1 MGFFDKTWEKVHRE
15 REWGKYPPEE
25 LIRFIARNYY
35 ERDRKEVHILEIGSG
50 TGANLWYLSR
60 EGFNSYGIDGSQTA
74 VNKAKERLKSENLK
88 SQITV
93 GDVSSIEYE
102 DKKFDCVIDIQCV
115 VHNRIEGIKK
125 IYKEVYRVLKDDGK
139 FFSISFSTQTLG
151 YGLGEEIEKNTYTNI
166 TKGPLSEVGTV
177 HFFTEDEL
185 RSYLLEVGF
194 KNIKIDYIETTHE
207 NQTVKIKSWVVQ
219 AQK

>member
-1 MGFFDKTWEKVHRE
+1 MESFDRTWEKVHRE
-15 REWGKYPPEE
+15 KEWGKYPPEE

-35 ERDRKEVHILEIGSG
+35 KKDRNKIHILEIGCG

-60 EGFNSYGIDGSQTA
+60 EKFNSYGIDGSQTA
-74 VNKAKERLKSENLK
+74 VNKAKERLESENLK

-93 GDVSSIEYE
+93 GDVSSIDYE
-102 DKKFDCVIDIQCV
+102 NEKFDCVVDIQCV
-115 VHNRIEGIKK
+115 VHNKIEGIKK
-125 IYKEVYRVLKDDGK
+125 IYKEVYRVLKNEGK
-139 FFSISFSTQTLG
+139 FFSMSFSTETLG
-151 YGLGEEIEKNTYTNI
+151 CGLGEKIEENTYTNI
-166 TKGPLSEVGTV
+166 TKGPLSGVGTV

-185 RSYLLEVGF
+185 INYLTEVGF

-207 NQTVKIKSWVVQ
+207 NQTVKIKSWIVQ